1 MVEVLYI
8 DGEYPL
14 QKDINEAAAHFDRGQ
29 IVAFPTDTVY
39 ALGCSLYNK
48 DGIERIL
55 KATGK
60 EEKKTRLSVLVKD
73 IKSIAA
79 FVLPYSTQV
88 FRALKEYSP
97 GPCTFILNA
106 NNHLGKFFKTS
117 KKEIGVRIPS
127 HPITSGLLQ
136 NAKEAIISTSIPLP
150 EGLDPRDTASYILE
164 TYTHT
169 FDVLIYSIAEP
180 PAQSTT
186 LQCTIQVLVVAGD
199 YNLKMS

>member
-48 DGIERIL
+48 EGIERIL
-55 KATGK
+55 KVTGK

-106 NNHLGKFFKTS
+106 NNHLGKFFKSS

-127 HPITSGLLQ
+127 HPVTSGLLQ
-136 NAKEAIISTSIPLP
+136 NTKEAIISTSIPIP
-150 EGLDPRDTASYILE
+150 EGLDPRDTASYILD
-164 TYTHT
+164 TYKHNI
-169 FDVLIYSIAEP
+169 DVLIYSEVEP
-180 PAQSTT
+180 PVESTI
-186 LQCTIQVLVVAGD
+186 LDCTTEEMVIVREGK
-199 YNLKMS
+199 LKIS

>member
-1 MVEVLYI
+1 MVEGHYI

-14 QKDINEAAAHFDRGQ
+14 EKDLFEAAGHFNRGQ

-48 DGIERIL
+48 EGIDRIL

-60 EEKKTRLSVLVKD
+60 EEKKTRLSVQVKD

-97 GPCTFILNA
+97 GPVTFILNA
-106 NNHLGKFFKTS
+106 NNHLAKFFKST
-117 KKEIGVRIPS
+117 KREIGVRIPS
-127 HPITSGLLQ
+127 HAVAAGLL
-136 NAKEAIISTSIPLP
+136 KFSHDAIISTSIPLP
-150 EGLDPRDTASYILE
+150 PDLDVHETADYILE
-164 TYTHT
+164 NYKHKI
-169 FDVLIYSIAEP
+169 DVLIHSQVEAPVE
-180 PAQSTT
+180 STIID
-186 LQCTIQVLVVAGD
+186 CTSEDIVVVREG
-199 YNLKMS
+199 KTIIP

>member
-1 MVEVLYI
+1 MVEVHYI

-14 QKDINEAAAHFDRGQ
+14 EKDLQEAAGHFNRGQ

-39 ALGCSLYNK
+39 ALGCALYNK
-48 DGIERIL
+48 DGIDRIL

-73 IKSIAA
+73 IKSIAT

-97 GPCTFILNA
+97 GPVTFILNA
-106 NNHLGKFFKTS
+106 NNHLAKFFKST

-127 HPITSGLLQ
+127 HPVTSGFLKYC
-136 NAKEAIISTSIPLP
+136 NEAVISTSIPLP
-150 EGLDPRDTASYILE
+150 ADLDPRETAEYILE
-164 TYTHT
+164 HYKHKI
-169 FDVLIYSIAEP
+169 DVLIHSEVEPAIESTIIDCTPEDIVVVREGKIAIP
-180 PAQSTT
+180 
-186 LQCTIQVLVVAGD
+186 
-199 YNLKMS
+199 